1 MTLKEEIP
9 AGATITLDLKKDGA
23 INIPIPCLDV
33 EGTNIGSWSQSDNI
47 IHSYNKFCSKYT
59 ADELLE
65 AFSEVLCPG
74 QVPEG
79 QECRTPLR

>member
-1 MTLKEEIP
+1 MMSP
-9 AGATITLDLKKDGA
+9 
-23 INIPIPCLDV
+23 
-33 EGTNIGSWSQSDNI
+33 
-47 IHSYNKFCSKYT
+47 CSKYT
-59 ADELLE
+59 ADELLS

>member
-9 AGATITLDLKKDGA
+9 AGATITLDLKKEGA
-23 INIPIPCLDV
+23 ISIPIPCLDV
-33 EGTNIGSWSQSDNI
+33 EGTNIGSWSHSDNI

-59 ADELLE
+59 ADELLA
-65 AFSEVLCPG
+65 AFSSVLCPG